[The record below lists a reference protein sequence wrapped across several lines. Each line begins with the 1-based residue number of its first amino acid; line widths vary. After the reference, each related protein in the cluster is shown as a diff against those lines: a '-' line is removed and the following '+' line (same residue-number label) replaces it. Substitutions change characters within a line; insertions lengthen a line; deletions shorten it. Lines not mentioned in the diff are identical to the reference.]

1 MIVSKSVEYEK
12 AKFAEFLENLD
23 DGLATT
29 RQWLVS
35 ELVVEPEPCSLFLGS
50 RSGSVLPPKECIN
63 LYYRRLDPGFD

>member
-35 ELVVEPEPCSLFLGS
+35 ELVVEPEPGSFFLGS
-50 RSGSVLPPKECIN
+50 RIG
-63 LYYRRLDPGFD
+63 